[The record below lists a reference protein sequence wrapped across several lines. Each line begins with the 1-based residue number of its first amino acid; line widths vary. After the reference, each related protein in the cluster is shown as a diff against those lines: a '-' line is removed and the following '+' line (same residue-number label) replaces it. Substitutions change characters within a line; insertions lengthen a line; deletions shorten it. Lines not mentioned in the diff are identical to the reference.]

1 MTEANSDSKINQ
13 ETDDQSAAPAKKKNG
28 IGRIVFLLI
37 TAVCFYYLYTRLNGA
52 AAREGLGLA
61 DYMAQVFAAVN
72 WVPWLGLMICYSLFY
87 FAIDTLVV
95 TKALNWFIS
104 DIKYKDIAPL
114 PICSL
119 KIEMM

>member
-1 MTEANSDSKINQ
+1 MTEANSDNEINQ
-13 ETDDQSAAPAKKKNG
+13 EPDDQSAAPAKKKNG
-28 IGRIVFLLI
+28 VGRIVFLLI

-61 DYMAQVFAAVN
+61 DYMTQVFAAVN

-104 DIKYKDIAPL
+104 DIKYKDIAPVRA
-114 PICSL
+114 SS
-119 KIEMM
+119 